1 MSNAIFIGWTA
12 IGSVA
17 SWLLQFVFLGLMYSV
32 AMSPFG
38 FLSDISYMLGA
49 LLTLPFM
56 WAFYLLYR
64 SDQGLLSLLA
74 LLLGILGV
82 AVVNVTQFR
91 LIIHQLTFEQNLPQV
106 VTGAGLIGVSIILFN
121 LLGRANAQ
129 FPIGFTWLG
138 IIVGTLMAAGILL
151 ASFFEKELYAM
162 MTGALDWSSA
172 NPLMLLVVTATF
184 LSQLAYPVWGIWLGR
199 MLLRGAI
206 SLS

>member
-106 VTGAGLIGVSIILFN
+106 VIGAGLIGVSIVLFN

-129 FPIGFTWLG
+129 FPIGFT
-138 IIVGTLMAAGILL
+138 
-151 ASFFEKELYAM
+151 
-162 MTGALDWSSA
+162 
-172 NPLMLLVVTATF
+172 
-184 LSQLAYPVWGIWLGR
+184 
-199 MLLRGAI
+199 
-206 SLS
+206 